1 VRRGHK
7 LIFSALK
14 TPRPKMDNLWREVR
28 FERGTRSVSRPP
40 RVRFCREVGK
50 GKQVEEDDEYKERNS
65 GHEFM

>member
-1 VRRGHK
+1 
-7 LIFSALK
+7 
-14 TPRPKMDNLWREVR
+14 MDNLWREVR